1 MYASVRRYR
10 IAGSAQEL
18 MRRVREGFV
27 PIVRQTP
34 GFVAYYAVDGGDGT
48 VVSVSIFQDRSGAE
62 ASNGRAATWVR
73 ANLAELLPHSPEIT
87 AGDIA
92 VAETA

>member
-10 IAGSAQEL
+10 IAGSVEEL
-18 MRRVREGFV
+18 MRRVQEGFV

-34 GFVAYYAVDGGDGT
+34 GFVAYYAIDGGDGT
-48 VVSVSIFQDRSGAE
+48 VASVSIFQDRSGAE
-62 ASNGRAATWVR
+62 ASNERAAAWVR

-87 AGDIA
+87 AGDVSI
-92 VAETA
+92 AETT